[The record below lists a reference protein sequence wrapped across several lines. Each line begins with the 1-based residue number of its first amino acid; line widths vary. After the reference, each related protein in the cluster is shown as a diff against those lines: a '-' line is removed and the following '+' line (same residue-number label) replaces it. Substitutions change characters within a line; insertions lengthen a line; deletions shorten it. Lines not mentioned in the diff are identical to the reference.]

1 MAVHAVHAVHRNAGT
16 AGTARGVQTARSNEL
31 LGHNAK
37 NLLFRDF
44 LVIHSLPIW
53 IRGLL
58 SQITLEGL
66 ILCRG
71 LNVFRFN

>member
-44 LVIHSLPIW
+44 LVWAAAGSMDTI
-53 IRGLL
+53 L
-58 SQITLEGL
+58 S
-66 ILCRG
+66 
-71 LNVFRFN
+71 